1 MLVGLVGVVGR
12 EVVNDATV
20 KRRSCEAKV
29 FKRCS
34 AEDQGDKLA
43 TTLGEDSGPMSSGF
57 LLGCIG
63 SNLLKKNVKK
73 KDVLFGEKSNVLLKQ
88 P

>member
-1 MLVGLVGVVGR
+1 MLVGLIGVVGL

-43 TTLGEDSGPMSSGF
+43 TTLGEDSGPMSLGF
-57 LLGCIG
+57 FLGCIV
-63 SNLLKKNVKK
+63 SNLK
-73 KDVLFGEKSNVLLKQ
+73 EKLCGQKRMCFLGRN
-88 P
+88 PMFY